1 MRNTILGGIGIL
13 WGAGMLFTWL
23 TSPPAG
29 SAAYQGGAAGAGI
42 FGGLMLIAGL
52 VYFFKKPA

>member
-1 MRNTILGGIGIL
+1 
-13 WGAGMLFTWL
+13 MLFTWL

-52 VYFFKKPA
+52 VYYFKKPA